1 MTGDEGVRR
10 GFIYLVDLDPVV
22 GSGQGK
28 RRPALVVQNDLG
40 NVSGG
45 TTIVV
50 ALSSHLPPRLYPFHV
65 ALPAQVL
72 GRPGVIMCEQIRTVE
87 MERVDRQPLAQ
98 CPPDVMQQVEQAIRH
113 SLGLSAETASIA
125 ALTPD

>member
-1 MTGDEGVRR
+1 MSADGTVRR
-10 GFIYLVDLDPVV
+10 GFIYLVDFDPVG

-40 NVSGG
+40 NVAGA

-50 ALSSHLPPRLYPFHV
+50 SLSSRMPSRLYPFHV
-65 ALPAQVL
+65 ALPAEVL

-87 MERVDRQPLAQ
+87 IERLDRQPVAE
-98 CPPDVMQQVEQAIRH
+98 CPAEVMQQVEQAIRH
-113 SLGLSAETASIA
+113 SLGLSAETAAIA
-125 ALTPD
+125 PF

>member
-1 MTGDEGVRR
+1 MTSDEGVRR
-10 GFIYLVDLDPVV
+10 GFIYLVDLDPVA

-50 ALSSHLPPRLYPFHV
+50 ALSSHLPSRLFPFHV
-65 ALPAQVL
+65 ALPTQVL

-87 MERVDRQPLAQ
+87 IERLDREPLAQ
-98 CPPDVMQQVEQAIRH
+98 CPVDVMRQVEEAIRH
-113 SLGLSAETASIA
+113 SVGLSMETAR
-125 ALTPD
+125 L